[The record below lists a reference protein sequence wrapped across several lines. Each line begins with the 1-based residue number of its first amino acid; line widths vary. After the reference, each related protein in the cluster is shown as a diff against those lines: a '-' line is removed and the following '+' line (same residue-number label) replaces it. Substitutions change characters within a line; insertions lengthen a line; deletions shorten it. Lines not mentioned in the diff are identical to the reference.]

1 MPARILIVDDAVFMR
16 NMLGD
21 ILIAP
26 EFEVVG
32 EAKDGVEAVE
42 KYGQLMPDLVTMDIV
57 MPAKSGI
64 DATREIL
71 QIDADARVVMISGLG
86 QLSLVEE
93 ALNNGAVDFIL
104 KPFNAEDVRE
114 KLRKALLLPK
124 AQAASGRLP

>member
-1 MPARILIVDDAVFMR
+1 MSRILIVDDAVFMR

-71 QIDADARVVMISGLG
+71 QIDPDARVVMISGLG

-104 KPFNAEDVRE
+104 KPFNADDVRE

-124 AQAASGRLP
+124 AQAASGR